1 MAFSFKA
8 WLKNAYIEGYK
19 RNEFS
24 AEFIADRCADQI
36 DCGRFVDADAEEI
49 YNAIEAYD
57 AQKAMEQTPETVET
71 AGMGA

>member
-1 MAFSFKA
+1 MAFRFKA

-57 AQKAMEQTPETVET
+57 AQAEQTPETVET
-71 AGMGA
+71 TGTEA